1 MAVVIDE
8 LAVETAGQGGQ
19 PAPAASG
26 GGAAGAGQGGQ
37 IDMDGFA
44 FEMQRRLHRAARL
57 WAD

>member
-8 LAVETAGQGGQ
+8 LAVETVGQGAQ

-26 GGAAGAGQGGQ
+26 GGAVGPGQGGQ
-37 IDMDGFA
+37 IDMDLLA
-44 FEMQRRLHRAARL
+44 SEIQRRLHRAARL

>member
-8 LAVETAGQGGQ
+8 LAVETAGQGAQ

-26 GGAAGAGQGGQ
+26 GGASGPGQGGQ
-37 IDMDGFA
+37 IDMDLLD
-44 FEMQRRLHRAARL
+44 FEFRRRLHRAARL

>member
-8 LAVETAGQGGQ
+8 LAVETVEQGGR

-26 GGAAGAGQGGQ
+26 GGAIGPGQGGQ
-37 IDMDGFA
+37 IDMDRFA
-44 FEMQRRLHRAARL
+44 SEMQRRLHRAARL